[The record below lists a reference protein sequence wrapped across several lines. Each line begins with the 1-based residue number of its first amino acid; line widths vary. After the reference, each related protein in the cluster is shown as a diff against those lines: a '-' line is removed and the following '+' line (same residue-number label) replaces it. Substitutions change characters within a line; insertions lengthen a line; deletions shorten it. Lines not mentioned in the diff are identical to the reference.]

1 MQLIQ
6 LLQDNMTIALVVFA
20 LLGLCVGSFL
30 NVVIHRIPLMMVASW
45 RQECSQFMSQQADMP
60 LEHTSALTQV
70 VSSDA
75 PITLSTPASRCPHC
89 AHKIRWYENIP
100 LISWLVLR
108 GRCSDC
114 QAPISI
120 RYPIV
125 ELVTALLSALVI
137 YQFGINAAG
146 ISALVLV
153 WTLIALTG
161 IDFDT
166 QLLPD
171 RLTFPLAGLGLAV
184 NSQSWFVSP
193 TESIWGLLLGFLSLW
208 VVVKIFYLIT
218 KKHGMGQGDFKLLAV
233 MGAWL
238 GPMMLPLIILLSS
251 LLGSIVGIILMR
263 KQGESK
269 PFAFGPYIAIAGIIA
284 LLYGSDIINWYLAM
298 YI

>member
-1 MQLIQ
+1 MQFIQ
-6 LLQDNMTIALVVFA
+6 LLQDNMTLALVFFT

-30 NVVIHRIPLMMVASW
+30 NVVIHRTPLMMVSAW
-45 RQECSQFMSQQADMP
+45 RQECSQFMYEQADMP
-60 LEHTSALTQV
+60 REHTTPLVDIISIDT
-70 VSSDA
+70 
-75 PITLSTPASRCPHC
+75 PISLSRPASRCPHC
-89 AHKIRWYENIP
+89 AHKIKWYENLP

-114 QAPISI
+114 KAAIGL

-125 ELVTALLSALVI
+125 ELVTALLSACII
-137 YQFGINAAG
+137 YQFGVNMVG
-146 ISALVLV
+146 LSALVLV

-184 NSQSWFVSP
+184 NSQGWFVSP
-193 TESIWGLLLGFLSLW
+193 TQSIWGLLLGFLSLW
-208 VVVKIFYLIT
+208 IVVKVFYLIT

-233 MGAWL
+233 LGAWL

-251 LLGSIVGIILMR
+251 LLGSIVGIILMK

-269 PFAFGPYIAIAGIIA
+269 PFAFGPYIAIAGIVA
-284 LLYGSDIINWYLAM
+284 LLYGSDIVNWYLGM
-298 YI
+298 YT

>member
-1 MQLIQ
+1 MQLLE
-6 LLQDNMTIALVVFA
+6 LLQSNMTLALVVFA
-20 LLGLCVGSFL
+20 TLGLCIGSFL
-30 NVVIHRIPLMMVASW
+30 NVVIHRIPLMMIYSW
-45 RQECSQFMSQQADMP
+45 RQECSQFMSQQVDMSH
-60 LEHTSALTQV
+60 EHTKVIMDITTK
-70 VSSDA
+70 DM
-75 PITLSTPASRCPHC
+75 PITLSRPASRCPHC
-89 AHKIRWYENIP
+89 AHQIKWYENIP

-114 QAPISI
+114 SAAIGI

-137 YQFGINAAG
+137 YQFGVTAAG
-146 ISALVLV
+146 LSALILV

-184 NSQSWFVSP
+184 NSQGWFVSP
-193 TESIWGLLLGFLSLW
+193 TQSIWGLLLGFLSLW
-208 VVVKIFYLIT
+208 IVVKVFYLIT

-233 MGAWL
+233 LGAWL

-251 LLGSIVGIILMR
+251 LLGSIVGIVLMKR
-263 KQGESK
+263 HGESQ
-269 PFAFGPYIAIAGIIA
+269 PFAFGPYIAIAGIVA
-284 LLYGSDIINWYLAM
+284 LLYGSDIVNWYLDM
-298 YI
+298 YV

>member
-1 MQLIQ
+1 MELIA
-6 LLQDNMTIALVVFA
+6 LLQDNMGVALLVFA

-30 NVVIHRIPLMMVASW
+30 NVVIHRIPLMMHYAW
-45 RQECSQFMSQQADMP
+45 RQECSQFLAQQADMP
-60 LEHTSALTQV
+60 AEPAKELTDIV
-70 VSSDA
+70 ATDI
-75 PITLSTPASRCPHC
+75 PITLSKPASRCPHC
-89 AHKIRWYENIP
+89 AHKISWTENIP
-100 LISWLVLR
+100 LVSWLLLR
-108 GRCSDC
+108 GRCSNC
-114 QAPISI
+114 KARISV

-137 YQFGINAAG
+137 YHFGVNATG
-146 ISALVLV
+146 LSALVLV

-184 NSQSWFVSP
+184 NSQGWFVSP
-193 TESIWGLLLGFLSLW
+193 TQSIWGLLLGFLSLW
-208 VVVKIFYLIT
+208 VVVKVFYLIT

-233 MGAWL
+233 LGAWL

-251 LLGSIVGIILMR
+251 LIGSIVGIILLK
-263 KQGESK
+263 KQGESR

-284 LLYGSDIINWYLAM
+284 LLYGTDIVNGYLGM
-298 YI
+298 YP

>member
-1 MQLIQ
+1 MQLLE
-6 LLQDNMTIALVVFA
+6 LLQSNMTLALVVFA
-20 LLGLCVGSFL
+20 TLGLCIGSFL
-30 NVVIHRIPLMMVASW
+30 NVVIHRIPLMMIYSW
-45 RQECSQFMSQQADMP
+45 RQECSQFMSQQVDMSH
-60 LEHTSALTQV
+60 EHTKAIIDVTTK
-70 VSSDA
+70 DM
-75 PITLSTPASRCPHC
+75 PITLSRPASRCPHC
-89 AHKIRWYENIP
+89 AHQIKWYENIP

-114 QAPISI
+114 SAAIGI

-137 YQFGINAAG
+137 YQFGVTAAG
-146 ISALVLV
+146 LSALILV

-184 NSQSWFVSP
+184 NSQGWFVSP
-193 TESIWGLLLGFLSLW
+193 TQSIWGLLLGFLSLW
-208 VVVKIFYLIT
+208 IVVKVFYLIT

-233 MGAWL
+233 LGAWL

-251 LLGSIVGIILMR
+251 LLGSIVGIVLMKR
-263 KQGESK
+263 HGESQ
-269 PFAFGPYIAIAGIIA
+269 PFAFGPYIAIAGIVA
-284 LLYGSDIINWYLAM
+284 LLYGSDIVNWYLDM
-298 YI
+298 YV